1 MFQLYDAHGPIEAVT
16 EDTAVTVGVFDGVH
30 RGHQALLKQLQH
42 TPSPLRGT
50 PPNLGGELLTLSNSS
65 PKIGEGDRRKAV
77 VEECVLEPLVV
88 TLTAHP
94 SFILG
99 RRDSEY
105 WLDDPEEH
113 LRLLFE
119 AGAKYVA
126 VLPFSQEVAK
136 MTACEM
142 ARLLYDQL
150 NMRSLLLGYDSRFGS
165 KQHDDFERLPQ
176 LAEELGF
183 TLQRGEPF
191 LIDGEPIS
199 SSRIRE
205 SLLQGAV
212 EVTSSLLGRPCTI
225 TGTVLHGRGVGH
237 ILGFP
242 TANISLESTRKMLPK
257 EGVYAVRVNG
267 HMGMANLGAIPTYG
281 IKQSALEVHLLN
293 FDGDLYGQTVE
304 VQFLYR
310 LRDIVRFGSPE
321 ALQQQLHNDLEQ
333 IKRWS

>member
-1 MFQLYDAHGPIEAVT
+1 MFQLYDVHGPIEAIP
-16 EDTAVTVGVFDGVH
+16 EATAVTVGVFDGVH
-30 RGHQALLKQLQH
+30 RGHH
-42 TPSPLRGT
+42 
-50 PPNLGGELLTLSNSS
+50 ELLRQFSILNSQFS
-65 PKIGEGDRRKAV
+65 ILA
-77 VEECVLEPLVV
+77 V

-94 SFILG
+94 SFVLG

-126 VLPFSQEVAK
+126 VLPFTQEVAK

-142 ARLLYDQL
+142 ARTLYEQL

-165 KQHDDFERLPQ
+165 KQNDDFERLPQ
-176 LAEELGF
+176 LATELGF

-205 SLLQGAV
+205 SLMSGAV
-212 EVTSSLLGRPCTI
+212 EETASLLGRPYSI
-225 TGTVLHGRGVGH
+225 SGTVQHGRGVGH

-257 EGVYAVRVNG
+257 EGVYAVTVRSSEFGVRSFS
-267 HMGMANLGAIPTYG
+267 GMANLGAIPTFD
-281 IKQSALEVHLLN
+281 INQPSLEVHLLD
-293 FDGDLYGQTVE
+293 FDSDLYGQTVE
-304 VQFLYR
+304 VQFLHR
-310 LRDIVRFGSPE
+310 LRDIVRFDSVE
-321 ALQQQLHNDLEQ
+321 ALQHQLQQDLEQ